1 MTSPPPHTLED
12 LEDIAYSVIGQYLII
27 CLHLLESPAVTDQVR
42 ALTEKARVVYL
53 LRERSRTY
61 PLTATLLSTR
71 EHLLLYRHR
80 QHIVPDSSE
89 RRFLFLNYLAA
100 KGPCFHWIRDGD
112 ADALEWAWKFYES
125 PPNDEIKKNAIRYLL
140 RHNQKV
146 PLQSLVDTFDDYNEK
161 VELARYLATCARP
174 QNKGLLF
181 LLASDRREEVAL
193 EAKRLIGQ
201 LRLSLDARIKTLA
214 HSFSDSKVRLLRM
227 SLPFIAKA
235 TSRSEYRSFPRVL
248 DASVR
253 ALYAYCLGEVGEE
266 ADLPL
271 LTEVLSRKRLDNR
284 LRMACWYALA
294 RICSRFGHTTDVA
307 ALLRKRR
314 PATIILAV
322 LDGITREGIDTDLT
336 SLGTLLRRNSTIVQ
350 RTSATLLRVATK
362 RDRAPLRRMLRAV
375 ALGNHTRDLLLALC
389 KVGNSTDCQFTLG
402 LVGRADRP
410 VQLFNHVRVAE
421 SVASI
426 CGPSLR
432 RQLRRH
438 LNSPEFWVY
447 IQRGSKR
454 GRNRLPLKD
463 IDNQALIRRLLG
475 ACFIRVATP
484 KDVQFLKR
492 LLSHNYDW
500 IAMKA
505 AERFGEFGNEKD
517 LIGLNEQLLALKDL
531 EDESHAPLLQAL
543 CILDR
548 KLHGGRQTRER

>member
-112 ADALEWAWKFYES
+112 ADALEWARKFYES